1 MTLQD
6 WIDQKAA
13 ELKTE
18 MNYRE
23 AVFRD
28 TLPCKLSARSVQMHL
43 SIGGP
48 NETVPLDTEV
58 KEVDRSL
65 LPDTFL
71 DIEYLP
77 GVQVTFEVLKPRKRY
92 TQHEYFYLLIA

>member
-77 GVQVTFEVLKPRKRY
+77 GVQVTFEVLKPRKRN
-92 TQHEYFYLLIA
+92 TQREYFYLLVA